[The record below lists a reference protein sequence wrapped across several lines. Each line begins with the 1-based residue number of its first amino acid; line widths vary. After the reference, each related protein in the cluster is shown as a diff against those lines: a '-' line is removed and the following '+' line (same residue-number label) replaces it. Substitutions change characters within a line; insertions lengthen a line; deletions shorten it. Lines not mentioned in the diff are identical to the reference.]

1 MLCSH
6 CNKKEAVFHY
16 KTISNGKK
24 TELHL
29 CSDCAQELGFTD
41 KYSDIFG
48 GSMNVD
54 SILNQFFALS
64 GKTPS
69 KSSTHICPECGTDYN
84 RFKSTG
90 LLGCDKCYDVFADAV
105 ESMMQRT
112 QGSTV
117 HSGKI
122 SGPDSEEIKKQNE
135 IDNLKAQLQKAV
147 FEERYEEAAKLRD
160 SIKELEKGESNNG

>member
-6 CNKKEAVFHY
+6 CNNKEAVFHY
-16 KTISNGKK
+16 KTISNGQKS
-24 TELHL
+24 ELHL
-29 CSDCAQELGFTD
+29 CADCAQEMGFTD

-69 KSSTHICPECGTDYN
+69 KSSALKCSECGTDYG
-84 RFKSTG
+84 RFNATG

-105 ESMMQRT
+105 ESMMKRT
-112 QGSTV
+112 QGATA
-117 HSGKI
+117 HTGKI

-135 IDNLKAQLQKAV
+135 LDDLKSQLQKAI
-147 FEERYEEAAKLRD
+147 FEERYEDAAKIRD
-160 SIKELEKGESNNG
+160 SIKELEKGEKDNG